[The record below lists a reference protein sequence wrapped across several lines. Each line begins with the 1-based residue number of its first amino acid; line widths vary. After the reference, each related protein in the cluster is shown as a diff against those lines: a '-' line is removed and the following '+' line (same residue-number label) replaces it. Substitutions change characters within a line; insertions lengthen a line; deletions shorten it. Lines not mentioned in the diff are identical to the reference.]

1 MRIKSDFY
9 KEIESEFKIIS
20 EKEHLGNGGN
30 AMSNLSTKMFYLSK
44 HQFNSFDDFDQALV
58 TEIANTLQSL
68 EDIIVKKAF
77 EYQRLA
83 KEAYKE
89 EIDPQKWI
97 DFAQG
102 EASNLSFEMYSEK
115 ELKYLRYFH
124 IVWLTWIFCDEELK
138 KLRTRVSRDLYHNIG
153 SAEKNYV
160 KKRNEILKNKIND
173 EN

>member
-9 KEIESEFKIIS
+9 KEIEAEFKIIS

-83 KEAYKE
+83 REAYHE

-97 DFAQG
+97 DFAQS
-102 EASNLSFEMYSEK
+102 EASNLSYEMYTEK

-160 KKRNEILKNKIND
+160 KKRSEILKSKIND
-173 EN
+173 DN